1 MITVS
6 EEDKKLF
13 EQNGFTKDQVQATVE
28 HYRARGLSDDDIQN
42 KINAQILKFRG
53 NEQPTQPT
61 QQAQPEYK
69 QMSLKE
75 VFSATPEELNE
86 NMKALGRDRLQQ
98 REQWEQNHP
107 VISEIQKAFQPNY
120 RADLIDMQN
129 QAQYG
134 MQVPLG
140 QSIKSDFQKAGQN
153 LVPSANL
160 ATAIYTGGLGTAKGL
175 LPAIGKASLQGAIQG
190 GVEGLTGGLADEGL
204 SVNALKRGLQGT
216 GAGATI
222 GGLIPV
228 GGKVSGV
235 AKDLLRKPVG
245 AAKEVLKKPFEV
257 GSKFVGRIAKGA
269 GTGTLENFG
278 ISKNA
283 FDRMKVSPRGTSLSE
298 NYEQLGSP
306 EFITDV
312 AEKFKNGVEQLR
324 NMEITNFAKAR
335 DNLLAQNKDLFVD
348 LTPYTQKAMDKI
360 KSLGFINEEGLTR
373 AGQRANKLTE
383 FLDDLDY
390 YSGRNLDI
398 NELQS
403 LKSDVLDDIIDYR
416 PQAGQ
421 KLNNATRSLQKV
433 AKEMRKDVN
442 NALNEKLGS
451 EYGAINKRLSEVLDI
466 LDNNPELKDLT
477 NAQSVDMLANKLK
490 RTGTTRLNTGKEL
503 KKLEKIMNENGIK
516 VSDYSLIDDI
526 LDYNVAKEMNTK
538 IGTGLM
544 GGMANIA
551 RRAAAQPVAE
561 GVINAQNML
570 NPAVNQLQNVGRNIK
585 PAQNVSQSPT
595 LYSGL
600 AVPTLQGGVVYNDYR
615 N

>member
-1 MITVS
+1 MPIY
-6 EEDKKLF
+6 E
-13 EQNGFTKDQVQATVE
+13 VE
-28 HYRARGLSDDDIQN
+28 APDGRILEIEGNQPPNEKELDDIFASVGSTQ
-42 KINAQILKFRG
+42 
-53 NEQPTQPT
+53 QPT
-61 QQAQPEYK
+61 QPEYK

-86 NMKALGRDRLQQ
+86 NMRALGRDRLQQ

-134 MQVPLG
+134 LQMPLG
-140 QSIKSDFQKAGQN
+140 QSIKSDFQKVGQN
-153 LVPSANL
+153 LVPAINIG
-160 ATAIYTGGLGTAKGL
+160 TAVATGGLGTAKGL

-190 GVEGLTGGLADEGL
+190 GVEGLTGGFADEGL

-222 GGLIPV
+222 GGLVPV
-228 GGKVSGV
+228 GSKALGV
-235 AKDLLRKPVG
+235 
-245 AAKEVLKKPFEV
+245 AKEVLKKPLEV

-269 GTGTLENFG
+269 GAGTLENFG

-360 KSLGFINEEGLTR
+360 KSLGFIDESGLTR

-516 VSDYSLIDDI
+516 ISDYSLIDDI

-585 PAQNVSQSPT
+585 PAGNVLQSPA

-600 AVPTLQGGVVYNDYR
+600 TVPTLQGGVVYNDYR

>member
-1 MITVS
+1 MPIYEVEAPDGRILEIEGNQPPS
-6 EEDKKLF
+6 EKEL
-13 EQNGFTKDQVQATVE
+13 
-28 HYRARGLSDDDIQN
+28 DDIFASVGSTQ
-42 KINAQILKFRG
+42 
-53 NEQPTQPT
+53 QPT
-61 QQAQPEYK
+61 QPEYK

-86 NMKALGRDRLQQ
+86 NMRALGRDKLQR

-107 VISEIQKAFQPNY
+107 FISEMQKAFQPNY

-134 MQVPLG
+134 MQVPFG
-140 QSIKSDFQKAGQN
+140 QSIKSEFQKAGQN
-153 LVPSANL
+153 LVPSVNL
-160 ATAIYTGGLGTAKGL
+160 ATAVATDGLGTAKGL

-190 GVEGLTGGLADEGL
+190 GVEGLTGGFADEGL

-216 GAGATI
+216 RTGATI

-228 GGKVSGV
+228 GGKALGV
-235 AKDLLRKPVG
+235 AKNLLSKPV
-245 AAKEVLKKPFEV
+245 EV

-283 FDRMKVSPRGTSLSE
+283 FDRMKVSPRGASLSE

-335 DNLLAQNKDLFVD
+335 DNLLAKNKDLFVD

-398 NELQS
+398 DELQS

-477 NAQSVDMLANKLK
+477 NVQSVDMLANKLK

-503 KKLEKIMNENGIK
+503 QKLEKIMNENGIK
-516 VSDYSLIDDI
+516 ISDYSLIDDI

-561 GVINAQNML
+561 GVINVQNML

-585 PAQNVSQSPT
+585 PAQNVLQSPA

-600 AVPTLQGGVVYNDYR
+600 AVPTLQGGVVYNKDR

>member
-1 MITVS
+1 MANSLNELPQGFVLDDLPDGFVL
-6 EEDKKLF
+6 DK
-13 EQNGFTKDQVQATVE
+13 
-28 HYRARGLSDDDIQN
+28 
-42 KINAQILKFRG
+42 
-53 NEQPTQPT
+53 QPTQP
-61 QQAQPEYK
+61 EYK
-69 QMSLKE
+69 KMSLKE

-86 NMKALGRDRLQQ
+86 NIKALGRQRLQQ
-98 REQWEQNHP
+98 RQEWEQNHP
-107 VISEIQKAFQPNY
+107 VISEFQKAFQPNY
-120 RADLIDMQN
+120 RADLIDMKN
-129 QAQYG
+129 QAEYG
-134 MQVPLG
+134 MRVPLG

-153 LVPSANL
+153 LVPSVNI
-160 ATAIYTGGLGTAKGL
+160 ATAIYTGKPIAAGNI
-175 LPAIGKASLQGAIQG
+175 LPTVLKASGLGAIQG

-204 SVNALKRGLQGT
+204 SVNALKRGLQGIET
-216 GAGATI
+216 GAKI
-222 GGLIPV
+222 GGFVPV
-228 GGKVSGV
+228 GVKGVGV
-235 AKDLLRKPVG
+235 AKDLLS
-245 AAKEVLKKPFEV
+245 KPFEV
-257 GSKFVGRIAKGA
+257 GAKFVGRIAKGA
-269 GTGTLENFG
+269 GAGTLENFG

-477 NAQSVDMLANKLK
+477 NAQSIDMLANKLK

-516 VSDYSLIDDI
+516 ISDYSLIDDI

-585 PAQNVSQSPT
+585 PAQNVLQSPA

-600 AVPTLQGGVVYNDYR
+600 AVPTLYGGVVYNKDKE
-615 N
+615 

>member
-1 MITVS
+1 MPIYEVEAPDGRILEIEGNQPPS
-6 EEDKKLF
+6 EKEL
-13 EQNGFTKDQVQATVE
+13 
-28 HYRARGLSDDDIQN
+28 DDIFASVGSTQ
-42 KINAQILKFRG
+42 
-53 NEQPTQPT
+53 QPT
-61 QQAQPEYK
+61 QPEYK

-75 VFSATPEELNE
+75 VFSSTPEELNE
-86 NMKALGRDRLQQ
+86 NMRAFGRDRLRQ

-134 MQVPLG
+134 MQVPFG
-140 QSIKSDFQKAGQN
+140 QSIKSEFQKAGQN
-153 LVPSANL
+153 LVPSVNL
-160 ATAIYTGGLGTAKGL
+160 ATGIYTGGLGTAKGL

-216 GAGATI
+216 GAGATV

-228 GGKVSGV
+228 GGKALGV
-235 AKDLLRKPVG
+235 AKNLLSKPV
-245 AAKEVLKKPFEV
+245 EV

-360 KSLGFINEEGLTR
+360 KSLGFINEEGL
-373 AGQRANKLTE
+373 
-383 FLDDLDY
+383 
-390 YSGRNLDI
+390 
-398 NELQS
+398 
-403 LKSDVLDDIIDYR
+403 
-416 PQAGQ
+416 
-421 KLNNATRSLQKV
+421 
-433 AKEMRKDVN
+433 KDVDAVSFSAD
-442 NALNEKLGS
+442 ALQESAKYNEWTSATDSFLTLEGVEKSEEDGGFLVRKL
-451 EYGAINKRLSEVLDI
+451 INKS
-466 LDNNPELKDLT
+466 
-477 NAQSVDMLANKLK
+477 
-490 RTGTTRLNTGKEL
+490 
-503 KKLEKIMNENGIK
+503 
-516 VSDYSLIDDI
+516 Y
-526 LDYNVAKEMNTK
+526 
-538 IGTGLM
+538 
-544 GGMANIA
+544 
-551 RRAAAQPVAE
+551 
-561 GVINAQNML
+561 
-570 NPAVNQLQNVGRNIK
+570 
-585 PAQNVSQSPT
+585 
-595 LYSGL
+595 
-600 AVPTLQGGVVYNDYR
+600 
-615 N
+615 

>member
-1 MITVS
+1 MPIY
-6 EEDKKLF
+6 EIEAPDGRILEIEGNQPPN
-13 EQNGFTKDQVQATVE
+13 EQE
-28 HYRARGLSDDDIQN
+28 LDDIFASVGSTQ
-42 KINAQILKFRG
+42 
-53 NEQPTQPT
+53 QPT
-61 QQAQPEYK
+61 QPEYK

-86 NMKALGRDRLQQ
+86 NAKALGRQRIQQ

-134 MQVPLG
+134 MQVPFG
-140 QSIKSDFQKAGQN
+140 QKIKSDFQKAGQN
-153 LVPSANL
+153 LVPAINIG
-160 ATAIYTGGLGTAKGL
+160 TAVATGGLGAAKGL

-222 GGLIPV
+222 GGLVPV
-228 GGKVSGV
+228 GGKVLG
-235 AKDLLRKPVG
+235 ATKDLLSKP
-245 AAKEVLKKPFEV
+245 LEV
-257 GSKFVGRIAKGA
+257 GSKFVGRIAKGV
-269 GTGTLENFG
+269 GTGTLENLG

-348 LTPYTQKAMDKI
+348 LTPYTQKAMNKI

-477 NAQSVDMLANKLK
+477 NAQSIDMLANKLK

-516 VSDYSLIDDI
+516 ISDYSLIDDI

-570 NPAVNQLQNVGRNIK
+570 NPAINQLQNVGRNIK
-585 PAQNVSQSPT
+585 PAQNVLQSPA

-615 N
+615 D

>member
-1 MITVS
+1 MPIY
-6 EEDKKLF
+6 EIEAPD
-13 EQNGFTKDQVQATVE
+13 G
-28 HYRARGLSDDDIQN
+28 R
-42 KINAQILKFRG
+42 ILEIEG
-53 NEQPTQPT
+53 NQPPNEQELDNIFASVGSTQQPT
-61 QQAQPEYK
+61 QPEYK

-75 VFSATPEELNE
+75 VFSAPPEELNE

-140 QSIKSDFQKAGQN
+140 QMIKSEFQKAGQN
-153 LVPSANL
+153 LVPSVNI
-160 ATAIYTGGLGTAKGL
+160 TTGIYTGGLGTAKGL

-204 SVNALKRGLQGT
+204 SANALKRGLQGT

-222 GGLIPV
+222 GGLVPV
-228 GGKVSGV
+228 GVKGVGV
-235 AKDLLRKPVG
+235 AKDLLS
-245 AAKEVLKKPFEV
+245 KPFEV
-257 GSKFVGRIAKGA
+257 GSKFVGRIAKGT
-269 GTGTLENFG
+269 GTGMLENFG

-324 NMEITNFAKAR
+324 NMEIANFAKAR

-348 LTPYTQKAMDKI
+348 LTPYTQKAMNKI

-398 NELQS
+398 DELQS

-477 NAQSVDMLANKLK
+477 NSQSVDMLANKLK

-516 VSDYSLIDDI
+516 ISDYSLIDDI

-561 GVINAQNML
+561 GVINVQNML

-585 PAQNVSQSPT
+585 PAQNVLQSPA

-600 AVPTLQGGVVYNDYR
+600 AVPTLQGGVVYNEDRY
-615 N
+615 

>member
-1 MITVS
+1 MPIYEV
-6 EEDKKLF
+6 EAPDGRILEIEGNQPPN
-13 EQNGFTKDQVQATVE
+13 EQE
-28 HYRARGLSDDDIQN
+28 LDDIFASVGSTQ
-42 KINAQILKFRG
+42 
-53 NEQPTQPT
+53 QPT
-61 QQAQPEYK
+61 QPEYK

-140 QSIKSDFQKAGQN
+140 QSIKSEFQKAGHN
-153 LVPSANL
+153 LVPSVNL

-175 LPAIGKASLQGAIQG
+175 LPAIGKASLQGGIQG

-216 GAGATI
+216 RAGATI

-228 GGKVSGV
+228 GGKALGV
-235 AKDLLRKPVG
+235 ATNLLS
-245 AAKEVLKKPFEV
+245 KPFEV

-335 DNLLAQNKDLFVD
+335 DSLLAQNKDLFVD

-360 KSLGFINEEGLTR
+360 KSLGFIDESGLTR

-490 RTGTTRLNTGKEL
+490 RTGTTRLSTGKEL
-503 KKLEKIMNENGIK
+503 QKLEKIMNENGIK
-516 VSDYSLIDDI
+516 ISDYSLIDDI

-561 GVINAQNML
+561 GVINVQNML

-585 PAQNVSQSPT
+585 PVGNVLQSPA

-600 AVPTLQGGVVYNDYR
+600 AVPTLQGGVVYNEDRY
-615 N
+615 

>member
-1 MITVS
+1 MPIYEVEAPDGRILEIEGNQPPS
-6 EEDKKLF
+6 EKEL
-13 EQNGFTKDQVQATVE
+13 
-28 HYRARGLSDDDIQN
+28 DDIFASVGSTQ
-42 KINAQILKFRG
+42 
-53 NEQPTQPT
+53 QPT
-61 QQAQPEYK
+61 QPEYK

-86 NMKALGRDRLQQ
+86 NMRALGRDRLQQ

-107 VISEIQKAFQPNY
+107 IISEIQKAFQPNY

-134 MQVPLG
+134 MQVPFG
-140 QSIKSDFQKAGQN
+140 QSIKSEFQKAGQN
-153 LVPSANL
+153 LVPAINIG
-160 ATAIYTGGLGTAKGL
+160 TAVETGGLGTAKGL

-228 GGKVSGV
+228 GGKTLGV
-235 AKDLLRKPVG
+235 AKNLLSKPV
-245 AAKEVLKKPFEV
+245 EV

-269 GTGTLENFG
+269 GAGTLENFG

-503 KKLEKIMNENGIK
+503 QKLEKIMNENGIK
-516 VSDYSLIDDI
+516 ISDYSLIDDI

-561 GVINAQNML
+561 SVINAQNML
-570 NPAVNQLQNVGRNIK
+570 NPVVNQLQNVGRNIK
-585 PAQNVSQSPT
+585 PAQNVLQSPA

-600 AVPTLQGGVVYNDYR
+600 SVPTLQGGIEYNDYR
-615 N
+615 D

>member
-1 MITVS
+1 MPIYEVEAPDGRILEIEGNQPPS
-6 EEDKKLF
+6 EKEL
-13 EQNGFTKDQVQATVE
+13 
-28 HYRARGLSDDDIQN
+28 DDIFASVGSTQ
-42 KINAQILKFRG
+42 
-53 NEQPTQPT
+53 QPT
-61 QQAQPEYK
+61 QPEYK

-75 VFSATPEELNE
+75 VFSSTPEELNE
-86 NMKALGRDRLQQ
+86 NMRAFGRDRLRQ

-134 MQVPLG
+134 MQVPFG
-140 QSIKSDFQKAGQN
+140 QSIKSEFQKAGQN
-153 LVPSANL
+153 LVPSTNL

-175 LPAIGKASLQGAIQG
+175 LPAIGKASLQGGIQG

-216 GAGATI
+216 GAGATV

-228 GGKVSGV
+228 GGKALGV
-235 AKDLLRKPVG
+235 AKNLLSKPV
-245 AAKEVLKKPFEV
+245 EV

-373 AGQRANKLTE
+373 VGQRANKLTE

-477 NAQSVDMLANKLK
+477 NAQSIDMLANKLK

-516 VSDYSLIDDI
+516 ISDYSLIDDI

-585 PAQNVSQSPT
+585 PAQNVLQSPA

-600 AVPTLQGGVVYNDYR
+600 VVPTLQGGVVYNEDRY
-615 N
+615 

>member
-1 MITVS
+1 MPIYEVESPDGRILEIEGNQPPS
-6 EEDKKLF
+6 EKEL
-13 EQNGFTKDQVQATVE
+13 
-28 HYRARGLSDDDIQN
+28 DDIFASVGSTQ
-42 KINAQILKFRG
+42 
-53 NEQPTQPT
+53 QPT
-61 QQAQPEYK
+61 QPEYK

-86 NMKALGRDRLQQ
+86 NMRALGRDRLQQ

-107 VISEIQKAFQPNY
+107 VISEMQKAFQPNY
-120 RADLIDMQN
+120 RANLIDMQN

-134 MQVPLG
+134 LQVPLG
-140 QSIKSDFQKAGQN
+140 QSIKSDFQKVGQN
-153 LVPSANL
+153 LVPSFNL
-160 ATAIYTGGLGTAKGL
+160 ATAVATSGLGTAKGL
-175 LPAIGKASLQGAIQG
+175 LPAVSKASLQGAIQG

-228 GGKVSGV
+228 GGKALGV
-235 AKDLLRKPVG
+235 AKNLLNKPV
-245 AAKEVLKKPFEV
+245 EV
-257 GSKFVGRIAKGA
+257 GSKFVGRIAKGT
-269 GTGTLENFG
+269 GTGMLENFG

-477 NAQSVDMLANKLK
+477 NAQSIDMLANKLK

-503 KKLEKIMNENGIK
+503 QKLEKIMNENGIK
-516 VSDYSLIDDI
+516 ISDYSLIDDI

-585 PAQNVSQSPT
+585 PAQNVLQSPA

-600 AVPTLQGGVVYNDYR
+600 AVPTLQGGVVYNKDRY
-615 N
+615 

>member
-1 MITVS
+1 MPIYEVEAPDGRILEIEGNQPPS
-6 EEDKKLF
+6 EKEL
-13 EQNGFTKDQVQATVE
+13 
-28 HYRARGLSDDDIQN
+28 DDIFASVGSTQ
-42 KINAQILKFRG
+42 
-53 NEQPTQPT
+53 QPT
-61 QQAQPEYK
+61 QPEYK

-75 VFSATPEELNE
+75 VFSSTPEELNE
-86 NMKALGRDRLQQ
+86 NMRAFGRDRLRQ

-134 MQVPLG
+134 MQVPFG
-140 QSIKSDFQKAGQN
+140 QSIKSEFQKAGQN
-153 LVPSANL
+153 LVPSVNL
-160 ATAIYTGGLGTAKGL
+160 ATGIYTGGLGTAKGL

-216 GAGATI
+216 GAGATV

-228 GGKVSGV
+228 GGKALGV
-235 AKDLLRKPVG
+235 AKNLLSKPV
-245 AAKEVLKKPFEV
+245 EV

-360 KSLGFINEEGLTR
+360 KSLGFIDESGLTR
-373 AGQRANKLTE
+373 SGQRANKLTE

-477 NAQSVDMLANKLK
+477 NAQSIDMLANKLK

-516 VSDYSLIDDI
+516 ISDYSLIDDI

-585 PAQNVSQSPT
+585 PAQNVLQSPA

-600 AVPTLQGGVVYNDYR
+600 VVPTLQGGVVYNEDRY
-615 N
+615 

>member
-1 MITVS
+1 MPIYEVEAPDGRILEIEGNQPPS
-6 EEDKKLF
+6 EKEL
-13 EQNGFTKDQVQATVE
+13 
-28 HYRARGLSDDDIQN
+28 DDIF
-42 KINAQILKFRG
+42 ASVG
-53 NEQPTQPT
+53 ST
-61 QQAQPEYK
+61 QQPNQPEYR

-75 VFSATPEELNE
+75 IFSATPEELNE
-86 NMKALGRDRLQQ
+86 NMRALGRDRLRQ
-98 REQWEQNHP
+98 REQWAQNHP
-107 VISEIQKAFQPNY
+107 FISEMQKAFQPNY

-134 MQVPLG
+134 MQVPFG
-140 QSIKSDFQKAGQN
+140 QSIKSEFQKAGQN
-153 LVPSANL
+153 LVPSVNL
-160 ATAIYTGGLGTAKGL
+160 ATAVATDGLGTAKGL

-228 GGKVSGV
+228 GGKALGV
-235 AKDLLRKPVG
+235 AKNLLSKPV
-245 AAKEVLKKPFEV
+245 EV
-257 GSKFVGRIAKGA
+257 GAKFVGRIAKGA

-360 KSLGFINEEGLTR
+360 KSLGFIDESGLTR

-490 RTGTTRLNTGKEL
+490 RTGTTRLSTGKEL

-516 VSDYSLIDDI
+516 ISDYSLIDDI

-585 PAQNVSQSPT
+585 PAQNVLQSPA

-600 AVPTLQGGVVYNDYR
+600 VVPTLQGGVVYNDYR
-615 N
+615 D

>member
-1 MITVS
+1 MPIYEVEAPDGRILEIEGNQPPS
-6 EEDKKLF
+6 EKEL
-13 EQNGFTKDQVQATVE
+13 
-28 HYRARGLSDDDIQN
+28 DDIFASVGSTQ
-42 KINAQILKFRG
+42 
-53 NEQPTQPT
+53 QPT
-61 QQAQPEYK
+61 QPEYK

-86 NMKALGRDRLQQ
+86 NMRALGRDRLQQ

-129 QAQYG
+129 QAEYG
-134 MQVPLG
+134 MQIPFG
-140 QSIKSDFQKAGQN
+140 QRIKSEFQKAGQN
-153 LVPSANL
+153 LVPAINIGTAV
-160 ATAIYTGGLGTAKGL
+160 ATDGLGATKGL
-175 LPAIGKASLQGAIQG
+175 LPAVGKASLQGAIQG

-216 GAGATI
+216 GTGATI
-222 GGLIPV
+222 GGLVPV
-228 GGKVSGV
+228 GGKVLG
-235 AKDLLRKPVG
+235 ATKDLLS
-245 AAKEVLKKPFEV
+245 KPFEV

-477 NAQSVDMLANKLK
+477 NAQSIDMLANKLK

-516 VSDYSLIDDI
+516 ISDYSLIDDI

-561 GVINAQNML
+561 GVINVQNML
-570 NPAVNQLQNVGRNIK
+570 NPAVNQLQNVGRSIK
-585 PAQNVSQSPT
+585 PAQNVLQSPT

-600 AVPTLQGGVVYNDYR
+600 AIPTLQGGVVYNEDRY
-615 N
+615 

>member
-1 MITVS
+1 MPIY
-6 EEDKKLF
+6 EIEAPD
-13 EQNGFTKDQVQATVE
+13 G
-28 HYRARGLSDDDIQN
+28 R
-42 KINAQILKFRG
+42 ILEIEG
-53 NEQPTQPT
+53 NQPPNEQELNDIFDSVGSTQQPT
-61 QQAQPEYK
+61 QPEYK

-86 NMKALGRDRLQQ
+86 NMRALGRDRLQQ
-98 REQWEQNHP
+98 RGQWEQNHP
-107 VISEIQKAFQPNY
+107 IISEVQKAFQPNY

-134 MQVPLG
+134 LQVPLG
-140 QSIKSDFQKAGQN
+140 QMIKSDFQKTGQN
-153 LVPSANL
+153 LVPSVNL
-160 ATAIYTGGLGTAKGL
+160 ATAIYTGSLGTAKGL
-175 LPAIGKASLQGAIQG
+175 LPSVGKASLQGAIQG
-190 GVEGLTGGLADEGL
+190 GVEDLTGGLADEGL

-228 GGKVSGV
+228 GGKALGV
-235 AKDLLRKPVG
+235 AKNLLSKPIE
-245 AAKEVLKKPFEV
+245 A
-257 GSKFVGRIAKGA
+257 STKFVGRIAKGA

-477 NAQSVDMLANKLK
+477 NAQSIDMLANKLK

-516 VSDYSLIDDI
+516 ISDYSLIDDI

-561 GVINAQNML
+561 SVINAQNML

-585 PAQNVSQSPT
+585 PAQNVLQSPA

-600 AVPTLQGGVVYNDYR
+600 AVPTLQGGVVYNEDRY
-615 N
+615 

>member
-1 MITVS
+1 MPIYEVEAPDGRILEIEGNQPPS
-6 EEDKKLF
+6 EKEL
-13 EQNGFTKDQVQATVE
+13 
-28 HYRARGLSDDDIQN
+28 DDIFASVGSTQ
-42 KINAQILKFRG
+42 
-53 NEQPTQPT
+53 QPT
-61 QQAQPEYK
+61 QPEYK

-86 NMKALGRDRLQQ
+86 NMRALGRDKLQR

-140 QSIKSDFQKAGQN
+140 QSIKSEFQKAGQN
-153 LVPSANL
+153 LVPSVNL
-160 ATAIYTGGLGTAKGL
+160 ATAVATDGLGTAKGL

-216 GAGATI
+216 RAGATI

-228 GGKVSGV
+228 GGKTLGV
-235 AKDLLRKPVG
+235 AKNLLSKPV
-245 AAKEVLKKPFEV
+245 EV

-516 VSDYSLIDDI
+516 ISDYSLIDDI

-551 RRAAAQPVAE
+551 RRVAAQPVAE
-561 GVINAQNML
+561 GVINVQNML

-585 PAQNVSQSPT
+585 PAQNVLQSPA

-600 AVPTLQGGVVYNDYR
+600 VVPTLQGGVVYNEDRY
-615 N
+615 

>member
-1 MITVS
+1 MPIY
-6 EEDKKLF
+6 EIEAPD
-13 EQNGFTKDQVQATVE
+13 G
-28 HYRARGLSDDDIQN
+28 R
-42 KINAQILKFRG
+42 ILEIEG
-53 NEQPTQPT
+53 NQPPNEQELNDIFASVGSNKQP
-61 QQAQPEYK
+61 QQPDYK

-75 VFSATPEELNE
+75 VFKATPDELNE
-86 NMKALGRDRLQQ
+86 NMKALGRQRLQQ
-98 REQWEQNHP
+98 RADWEQSHP
-107 VISEIQKAFQPNY
+107 FISEIQKSFQPNY
-120 RADLIDMQN
+120 RADVIDMQN

-134 MQVPLG
+134 LQVPFG
-140 QSIKSDFQKAGQN
+140 QKIKSDIQKAGQN
-153 LVPSANL
+153 LVPSVNI
-160 ATAIYTGGLGTAKGL
+160 ATIPYTSGLMAGAKGL
-175 LPAIGKASLQGAIQG
+175 MPSIGRGMLQGGIQG

-204 SVNALKRGLQGT
+204 SVNALKRGLQGIDT
-216 GAGATI
+216 GAKI
-222 GGLIPV
+222 GGLVPI
-228 GGKVSGV
+228 GIKGAGV
-235 AKDLLRKPVG
+235 TKDLLS
-245 AAKEVLKKPFEV
+245 KPFEV

-269 GTGTLENFG
+269 GAGTLENFG

-348 LTPYTQKAMDKI
+348 LTPYTQKAMNKI

-477 NAQSVDMLANKLK
+477 NAQSIDMLANKLK

-516 VSDYSLIDDI
+516 ISDYSLIDDI

-561 GVINAQNML
+561 GIINAQNML

-585 PAQNVSQSPT
+585 PAQNVLQSPT

-600 AVPTLQGGVVYNDYR
+600 AVPTLYGGVVYNEDRY
-615 N
+615 

>member
-1 MITVS
+1 MPIYEVEAPDGRILEIEGNQPPS
-6 EEDKKLF
+6 EKEL
-13 EQNGFTKDQVQATVE
+13 
-28 HYRARGLSDDDIQN
+28 DDIFASVGSTQ
-42 KINAQILKFRG
+42 
-53 NEQPTQPT
+53 QPT
-61 QQAQPEYK
+61 QPEYK

-75 VFSATPEELNE
+75 VFSSTPEELNE
-86 NMKALGRDRLQQ
+86 NMMALGKDRLQQ

-134 MQVPLG
+134 MQVPFG
-140 QSIKSDFQKAGQN
+140 QSIKSEFQKAGQN
-153 LVPSANL
+153 LVPSTNL

-190 GVEGLTGGLADEGL
+190 GVEGLTGGFADEGL

-216 GAGATI
+216 GAGATV

-228 GGKVSGV
+228 GGKALGV
-235 AKDLLRKPVG
+235 AKNLLSKPV
-245 AAKEVLKKPFEV
+245 EV

-477 NAQSVDMLANKLK
+477 NAQSIDMLANKLK

-516 VSDYSLIDDI
+516 ISDYSLIDDI

-585 PAQNVSQSPT
+585 PAQNVLQSPA

-600 AVPTLQGGVVYNDYR
+600 VVPTLQGGVVYNEDRY
-615 N
+615 

>member
-1 MITVS
+1 MIIVS

-28 HYRARGLSDDDIQN
+28 HYRAQGLSDNDIQN
-42 KINAQILKFRG
+42 KINAQILNFRG
-53 NEQPTQPT
+53 NEQPSQPI
-61 QQAQPEYK
+61 QPSQPEYK

-86 NMKALGRDRLQQ
+86 NMRALGRDRLQQ

-134 MQVPLG
+134 MRVPLG
-140 QSIKSDFQKAGQN
+140 QMIKSDFQKTGQN
-153 LVPSANL
+153 LVPSVNL
-160 ATAIYTGGLGTAKGL
+160 ATAVYTGGLGTAKGL
-175 LPAIGKASLQGAIQG
+175 LPSIGKAAIQGGIQG

-204 SVNALKRGLQGT
+204 SVNAFKRGLQGT
-216 GAGATI
+216 GAGATV
-222 GGLIPV
+222 GGLVPV
-228 GGKVSGV
+228 GGKVLGV
-235 AKDLLRKPVG
+235 AKNLLSKPV
-245 AAKEVLKKPFEV
+245 EV

-283 FDRMKVSPRGTSLSE
+283 FDRMKVSPRGISLSE
-298 NYEQLGSP
+298 NYEKLGSP

-324 NMEITNFAKAR
+324 NMEIINFAKAR

-477 NAQSVDMLANKLK
+477 NAQSIDMLANKLK

-503 KKLEKIMNENGIK
+503 QKLEKIMNDSGIK
-516 VSDYSLIDDI
+516 ISDYSLIDDI

-561 GVINAQNML
+561 GVINAQKML
-570 NPAVNQLQNVGRNIK
+570 NPTVNQIQNVGRKIK
-585 PAQNVSQSPT
+585 PVGKVLQSPT

-615 N
+615 D

>member
-1 MITVS
+1 MPIYEVEAPDGRILEIEGNQPPS
-6 EEDKKLF
+6 EKEL
-13 EQNGFTKDQVQATVE
+13 
-28 HYRARGLSDDDIQN
+28 DDIFASVGS
-42 KINAQILKFRG
+42 AQ
-53 NEQPTQPT
+53 QPT
-61 QQAQPEYK
+61 QPEYK

-86 NMKALGRDRLQQ
+86 NVKALGSQKLQQ
-98 REQWEQNHP
+98 RQEWEQNHP
-107 VISEIQKAFQPNY
+107 VISEMRKAFQPNY

-134 MQVPLG
+134 LQMPLG

-153 LVPSANL
+153 LVPAINIG
-160 ATAIYTGGLGTAKGL
+160 TAVATGGLGTAKGL

-228 GGKVSGV
+228 GDKALGV
-235 AKDLLRKPVG
+235 AKNLLSKPV
-245 AAKEVLKKPFEV
+245 EV

-360 KSLGFINEEGLTR
+360 KSLGFIDESGLTR
-373 AGQRANKLTE
+373 SGQRANKLTE

-477 NAQSVDMLANKLK
+477 NAQSIDMLANKLK

-516 VSDYSLIDDI
+516 ISDYSLIDDI

-585 PAQNVSQSPT
+585 PAQNVLQSPA

-600 AVPTLQGGVVYNDYR
+600 AVPTLQGEVVYNDYR
-615 N
+615 Y

>member
-1 MITVS
+1 MPIYEVEAPDGRILEIEGNQPPS
-6 EEDKKLF
+6 EKEL
-13 EQNGFTKDQVQATVE
+13 
-28 HYRARGLSDDDIQN
+28 DDIFASVESTQ
-42 KINAQILKFRG
+42 
-53 NEQPTQPT
+53 QPT
-61 QQAQPEYK
+61 QPEYK

-86 NMKALGRDRLQQ
+86 NMRALGRDRLQQ

-134 MQVPLG
+134 MQVPFG
-140 QSIKSDFQKAGQN
+140 QSIKSEFQKVGQT
-153 LVPSANL
+153 LVPAINIG
-160 ATAIYTGGLGTAKGL
+160 TAVATGGLGTAKGL

-216 GAGATI
+216 KVGATI

-228 GGKVSGV
+228 GGKVLGV
-235 AKDLLRKPVG
+235 TKDLLS
-245 AAKEVLKKPFEV
+245 KPFEV

-335 DNLLAQNKDLFVD
+335 DNLLAQNKDVTVD

-477 NAQSVDMLANKLK
+477 NAQSIDMLANKLK
-490 RTGTTRLNTGKEL
+490 RTGRTRLNTGKEL

-516 VSDYSLIDDI
+516 ISDYSLIDDI

-561 GVINAQNML
+561 GVINVQNML
-570 NPAVNQLQNVGRNIK
+570 NPAVNQIQNVGRNIK
-585 PAQNVSQSPT
+585 PAQNVLQSPA

-600 AVPTLQGGVVYNDYR
+600 VVPTLQGGVVYNDYR
-615 N
+615 Y

>member
-1 MITVS
+1 MIIVS

-28 HYRARGLSDDDIQN
+28 HYRGQGLSDDDIQN
-42 KINAQILKFRG
+42 KINAQILNFRG
-53 NEQPTQPT
+53 NEQSSQPT

-75 VFSATPEELNE
+75 VFSSTPEELNE
-86 NMKALGRDRLQQ
+86 NMRALGRDRLQQ

-134 MQVPLG
+134 MQIPFG
-140 QSIKSDFQKAGQN
+140 QKIKSDFQKAGQN
-153 LVPSANL
+153 LVPSVNL
-160 ATAIYTGGLGTAKGL
+160 ATTVATGGLGTAKGL

-222 GGLIPV
+222 GGLVPV
-228 GGKVSGV
+228 GVKGV
-235 AKDLLRKPVG
+235 GVTKDLLS
-245 AAKEVLKKPFEV
+245 KPFEV
-257 GSKFVGRIAKGA
+257 GAKFVGRIAKGA

-477 NAQSVDMLANKLK
+477 NAQSIDMLANKLK

-516 VSDYSLIDDI
+516 ISDYSLIDDI

-570 NPAVNQLQNVGRNIK
+570 NPAVNQLQSVGRNIK
-585 PAQNVSQSPT
+585 PAQNVLQSPT

-615 N
+615 D